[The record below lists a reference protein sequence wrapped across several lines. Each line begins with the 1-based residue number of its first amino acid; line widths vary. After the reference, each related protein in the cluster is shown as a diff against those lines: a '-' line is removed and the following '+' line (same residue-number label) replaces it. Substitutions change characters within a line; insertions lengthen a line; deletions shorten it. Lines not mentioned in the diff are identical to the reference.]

1 MADLTCALCKSP
13 AAFLHGDQGMKQKI
27 RSKCPIKALYRCKL
41 VCGYC
46 LSGCVI
52 EYSDHTCMG
61 YSLAYK
67 KNNCM
72 FIAAISTEPFG
83 FKEAVEKEREG
94 RLSWASRDK

>member
-13 AAFLHGDQGMKQKI
+13 AFLHGDQGTQQTI
-27 RSKCPIKALYRCKL
+27 HSKCPFKALYRCKL

-52 EYSDHTCMG
+52 EYSDHICMG
-61 YSLAYK
+61 YLVAC

-72 FIAAISTEPFG
+72 LIAAISTESFD
-83 FKEAVEKEREG
+83 FK
-94 RLSWASRDK
+94 